1 MKARRWTAFKSAGK
15 ASEPPEV
22 RSPGFSRWCVRIPVI
37 PLLATRYR
45 IKAGLRTAFGNTLP
59 SYPRC
64 TLRLCRGSGM
74 PIVVMIKRG
83 DSTF

>member
-1 MKARRWTAFKSAGK
+1 M
-15 ASEPPEV
+15 
-22 RSPGFSRWCVRIPVI
+22 I